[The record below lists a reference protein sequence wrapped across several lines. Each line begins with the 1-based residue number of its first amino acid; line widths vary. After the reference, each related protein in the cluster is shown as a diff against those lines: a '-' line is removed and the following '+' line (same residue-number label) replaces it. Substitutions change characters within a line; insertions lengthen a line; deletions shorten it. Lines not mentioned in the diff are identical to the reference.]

1 MDAPRDVMQGYSVMW
16 FEAERQWPR
25 GAQLTHMF
33 AQGGVGGLAASACAH
48 FWERLGPARP
58 RFIVVE
64 PEAAPC
70 LFESARA
77 GKPTVIKGGLDTAL
91 AGLAC
96 GEISLL
102 AWDILNRGADFF
114 VTIEDE
120 PAFDTMRLL
129 ASGEDDPPL
138 VVGESGAAGLAALIA
153 VAQDPG
159 RRSDLGLDSTS
170 SVLVV
175 GTEGDTDPQVYERIV
190 GRSAAEVRSPTLQA
204 V

>member
-1 MDAPRDVMQGYSVMW
+1 MW
-16 FEAERQWPR
+16 FESERQWPR
-25 GAQLTHMF
+25 DTRLTHVF

-70 LFESARA
+70 LYESARA
-77 GKPTVIKGGLDTAL
+77 GEPTVIKGALDTAL

-96 GEISLL
+96 GEVSLL

-114 VTIEDE
+114 VTIRDE
-120 PAFDTMRLL
+120 PALSTMRLL
-129 ASGEDDPPL
+129 AAGENDPPL
-138 VVGESGAAGLAALIA
+138 VVGESGAAGLAGLIA
-153 VAQDPG
+153 VSQDPEL
-159 RRSDLGLDSTS
+159 RSRLGLDSAAC
-170 SVLVV
+170 VLVV
-175 GTEGDTDPQVYERIV
+175 GTEGDTDPQFYQRVV
-190 GRSAAEVRSPTLQA
+190 GRTAAEVRSPSPQA